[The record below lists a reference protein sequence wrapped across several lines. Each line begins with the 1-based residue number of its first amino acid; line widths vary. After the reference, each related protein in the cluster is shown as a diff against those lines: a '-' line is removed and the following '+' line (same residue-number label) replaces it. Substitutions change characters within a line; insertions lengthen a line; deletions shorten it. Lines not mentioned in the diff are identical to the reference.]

1 MLIRR
6 SRCLYLQSFREAL
19 DEGFNQLLLEP
30 MSCLGTDQRYG
41 PPLDRPDCRRMELAQ
56 ILPYR
61 RPGLPPSGG
70 GRDVEVG
77 TDQRTAI
84 TNQFRCRH
92 PDSAPAAGAVCPHV
106 QALTAAER
114 H

>member
-6 SRCLYLQSFREAL
+6 SRCLYLQPFREAL

-41 PPLDRPDCRRMELAQ
+41 PPLDRADCGRMELAQ
-56 ILPYR
+56 ILPHR

-77 TDQRTAI
+77 TGQRTTI
-84 TNQFRCRH
+84 TNQLWGRH
-92 PDSAPAAGAVCPHV
+92 PDSAPAAGSVGLHL
-106 QALTAAER
+106 QAL
-114 H
+114 